1 MPAVRMF
8 IPRLVCVAVA
18 AMVCGGSAFAGDIL
32 DESSRSDDLSSLMQS
47 PSLVIVCHG
56 FGCRDRT
63 EIAFSDADRAR
74 MAQIL
79 GAGKA
84 SPAAERQAIAVAVQW
99 FDRRIGPEAGTVHHR
114 ARAGHEN
121 MTNVSAQFDCID
133 ASRNTTTLLAVLEDL
148 HLLKYHRVEETVAR
162 GALIDGRWPHATAV
176 VTDRTT
182 QKKWAV
188 DSWTHAYGEK
198 PDVKPLDIWL
208 GEGGL

>member
-1 MPAVRMF
+1 MPAVRTF
-8 IPRLVCVAVA
+8 IPRLVCLA
-18 AMVCGGSAFAGDIL
+18 AALMVCGGSAFAGDYP
-32 DESSRSDDLSSLMQS
+32 DANREFDDSATLIQS

-56 FGCRDRT
+56 FGCRNRT

-84 SPAAERQAIAVAVQW
+84 SPVAERQAIANAVQW
-99 FDRRIGPEAGTVHHR
+99 FDLRIGPEAGTMHHR

-133 ASRNTTTLLAVLEDL
+133 ASRNTTTLLTVLEDL
-148 HLLKYHRVEETVAR
+148 HLLKFHRVEETVAR

-182 QKKWAV
+182 QKEWAI

-198 PDVKPLDIWL
+198 PDVKPLDVWL
-208 GEGGL
+208 SEGGL